1 MESRKWILKQT
12 LIMALLLLAC
22 TAAMFGVFALLHSFS
37 VKVLVGG
44 IVGWALSAFYYFFMT
59 VGNTRLAE
67 AVTTQGAKPAVL
79 QAGIFLRYII
89 IFALLVVGAK
99 SGYCNPIAM
108 VVPLGLM
115 RPVLMIYEFF
125 RK

>member
-22 TAAMFGVFALLHSFS
+22 TGLMFGVFALLHSFS

-44 IVGWALSAFYYFFMT
+44 IVGWVLSTLYYFFMT
-59 VGNTRLAE
+59 VANTRLAE
-67 AVTTQGAKPAVL
+67 AVTTQGAKPVAP
-79 QAGIFLRYII
+79 QGGIFLRYII
-89 IFALLVVGAK
+89 IFAVLVVGAK

-115 RPVLMIYEFF
+115 RPILMIYEFF